1 MENNKT
7 KVIILA
13 AGEGKRLH
21 PLTLDNPKCLTE
33 IFGKKL
39 LEWQLDVFRKLDIND
54 VSVVRG
60 FQAEKINFPN
70 LNYYSNDNFHST
82 NMLET
87 LFCAREKLQGSVIVV
102 YGDIIFEKKVLQ
114 KLLESKHDLS
124 GIVDKKWENY
134 WKVRFPNPLDDAESL
149 IVDENDF
156 ITDIG
161 QKTTN
166 LDHIQGQFIGLM
178 KFQND
183 GLKFLIECYDKLK
196 HIAKDSKNLLNSKL
210 TFEKSYMTDF
220 LQFLIGDGARLKAIY
235 IDNGWLELDSI
246 EDYKIYQTLQ
256 KTGTLSNFFKLPN
269 SFLGK

>member
-1 MENNKT
+1 MSNNKP

-39 LEWQLDVFRKLDIND
+39 LEWQLDVFRELQFDDI
-54 VSVVRG
+54 SIVRG

-70 LNYYSNDNFHST
+70 LNYYNNDNFHST

-87 LFCAREKLQGSVIVV
+87 LFCAREKLQDSVIVV
-102 YGDIIFEKKVLQ
+102 YGDIIFEKKIIQ
-114 KLLESKHDLS
+114 KLLESTDDLAVV
-124 GIVDKKWENY
+124 VDKKWENY
-134 WKVRFPNPLDDAESL
+134 WRARFSNPLNDAESL
-149 IVDENDF
+149 IVDKNDF
-156 ITDIG
+156 ITNIG

-178 KFQND
+178 KFQNH
-183 GLKFLIECYDKLK
+183 GLKFLIECYDKVK
-196 HIAKDSKNLLNSKL
+196 NIAKDGRNLLNPKL
-210 TFEKSYMTDF
+210 SFEKSYMTDF
-220 LQFLIGDGARLKAIY
+220 LQFLITDGAKLKAVY

-246 EDYKIYQTLQ
+246 EDYRIYQDLQ
-256 KTGTLSNFFKLPN
+256 KTGSLSNFFELSNTTDK
-269 SFLGK
+269 